1 MKPAILLLAAALG
14 SLAVAAARADADS
27 VDTLPVNGSWSS
39 AFSQVDCPAGT
50 PATTNCYGIVS
61 IGGAVVRGLGQV
73 TTVPNLVLFDNF
85 GTACARRHA
94 QIQILV
100 AGKGE
105 IDLATKSSVCIAPDQ
120 YTRFLDEVTV
130 TGGSGRYAG
139 ASGSGLM
146 DVQIHETGP
155 GSGNSRVTWTGSLS
169 VAGVT
174 FDTTPPQIGGATSKL
189 VKTRLAAGA
198 RVRYSV
204 SATDA
209 TDGSVPATC
218 RPKSGSLFR
227 LGRTTVTCTASDS
240 SGNTAIARFA
250 VTVKRVR

>member
-1 MKPAILLLAAALG
+1 MKRALLLFAAVLG
-14 SLAVAAARADADS
+14 SLAVAAVRADADS
-27 VDTLPVNGSWSS
+27 VDMLQVDGTWTST
-39 AFSQVDCPAGT
+39 FSQVDCPAGT
-50 PATTNCYGIVS
+50 PATTNCYSIVNV
-61 IGGAVVRGLGQV
+61 GGAVVRGLGQV
-73 TTVPNLVLFDNF
+73 TTMPNLVFFDNF

-94 QIQILV
+94 EIQILV

-105 IDLATKSSVCIAPDQ
+105 IDLATKSSVCIAPEQ

-155 GSGNSRVTWTGSLS
+155 GSGNSLVTWTGPLT

-174 FDTTPPQIGGATSKL
+174 FDTTPPQIAGATSKL

-198 RVRYSV
+198 RVRYAV

-209 TDGSVPATC
+209 TDGILPAAC
-218 RPKSGSLFR
+218 KPKSGSLFR
-227 LGRTTVTCTASDS
+227 VGRTTVTCAAADS
-240 SGNTAIARFA
+240 SGNTTTSRFA
-250 VTVKRVR
+250 ITVKRVR

>member
-1 MKPAILLLAAALG
+1 MKRAFLLFAAALG

-27 VDTLPVNGSWSS
+27 VDTLQVNGSWSTT
-39 AFSQVDCPAGT
+39 FSQVDCPAGT

-61 IGGAVVRGLGQV
+61 VGGAVVRGLGQV

-85 GTACARRHA
+85 GTPCARRHA

-155 GSGNSRVTWTGSLS
+155 GSGNSRVTWTGTLT
-169 VAGVT
+169 VPGAT
-174 FDTTPPQIGGATSKL
+174 FDTTPPQIAGATSKL
-189 VKTRLAAGA
+189 VKTRLAAGT

-209 TDGSVPATC
+209 TDGSVPAAC
-218 RPKSGSLFR
+218 LPKSGSLFR
-227 LGRTTVTCTASDS
+227 AGRTTVTCTAADS
-240 SGNTAIARFA
+240 SGNPATARFA
-250 VTVKRVR
+250 ITVKRVR

>member
-1 MKPAILLLAAALG
+1 LG
-14 SLAVAAARADADS
+14 
-27 VDTLPVNGSWSS
+27 NGSTPSTSPATSRSS
-39 AFSQVDCPAGT
+39 STPRADCPAGAQ
-50 PATTNCYGIVS
+50 ATTNCYSIVS
-61 IGGAVVRGLGQV
+61 VGSAVVRGLVQV
-73 TTVPNLVLFDNF
+73 TTVPNLVFFDSF

-94 QIQILV
+94 QIQLLV

-105 IDLATKSSVCIAPDQ
+105 IDLATKSSACIVPDQ

-139 ASGSGLM
+139 ASGGGLM

-155 GSGNSRVTWTGSLS
+155 GSGNSRVTWTGPLTI
-169 VAGVT
+169 AGVN
-174 FDTTPPQIGGATSKL
+174 FDTSAPQIAGTTSKL

-209 TDGSVPATC
+209 TDGSVPAAC
-218 RPKSGSLFR
+218 LPKSGSLFR
-227 LGRTTVTCTASDS
+227 VGRTTVTCTAGDS
-240 SGNTAIARFA
+240 SGYPATARFA
-250 VTVKRVR
+250 ITVKRVR